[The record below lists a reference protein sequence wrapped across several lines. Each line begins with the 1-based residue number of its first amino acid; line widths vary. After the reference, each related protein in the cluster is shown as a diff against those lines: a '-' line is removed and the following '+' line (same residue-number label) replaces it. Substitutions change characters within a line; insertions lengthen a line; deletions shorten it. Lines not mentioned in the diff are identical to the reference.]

1 MSSIF
6 SLIATMFGG
15 AVAALVKFFLG
26 RKAVSD
32 AVKAAN
38 HQAQV
43 EAHESDVRD
52 DTARKVATDREQNDA
67 DLDRA
72 RADAAAGS
80 VRKQQTDVA
89 AAIADAN
96 REVR

>member
-1 MSSIF
+1 LLSLLF
-6 SLIATMFGG
+6 SLLGSAFASLT
-15 AVAALVKFFLG
+15 KYFLG
-26 RKAVSD
+26 RKAASD
-32 AVKAAN
+32 AVKATD
-38 HQAQV
+38 HQARA

-67 DLDRA
+67 DLDHA
-72 RADAAAGS
+72 RAAAAAGS
-80 VRKQQTDVA
+80 VRKQQADVA